1 MDKLRKDW
9 TIDDIKKIYN
19 EPLLKLV
26 SIASKIHSE
35 YHDYKKIELTTLIS
49 YKTGGCSED
58 CAYCAQSSK
67 LIKDSKYLSKEEILE
82 KANSCKQKGINRVC
96 LSAAWKEI
104 PESKFEEI
112 IDIIESLK
120 NIGLKVCLT
129 MGQISF
135 NQAQRLAKV
144 GITAYNHNIDT
155 SEDYYPKIFKKRNF
169 NERIQTIETLIKA
182 GIPHCCGGII
192 GMGEG
197 HLDRIKL
204 LHTLA
209 TLPVHPFT
217 IPINGLIPIKG
228 TPLEDKTPIESFE
241 IVRMIAVARIIM
253 PKSNIELAAGR
264 IYLNNEA
271 QTLCFLAGANAIFIG
286 EKLLTAPNPEEEN
299 DFKLLK
305 SLVY

>member
-1 MDKLRKDW
+1 MDKLRNNW
-9 TIDDIKKIYN
+9 TIDEIKKIYN
-19 EPLLKLV
+19 TPFLKLI
-26 SIASKIHSE
+26 SLASKIHNE

-67 LIKDSKYLSKEEILE
+67 LIKKSKYLSKEEILE
-82 KANSCKQKGINRVC
+82 KAKSCKQKGINRVC
-96 LSAAWKEI
+96 LSAAWKKI

-112 IDIIESLK
+112 IDIIQSLK
-120 NIGLKVCLT
+120 NMGLNVCLT
-129 MGQISF
+129 MGQISL
-135 NQAQRLAKV
+135 NQAQRLAEV

-155 SEDYYPKIFKKRNF
+155 SEDFYPKIFTKRNF
-169 NERIQTIETLIKA
+169 TERIQTLKTLIKV

-192 GMGEG
+192 GMGES
-197 HLDRIKL
+197 HLDRIKI

-209 TLPVHPFT
+209 TLPVHPYT
-217 IPINGLIPIKG
+217 VPINALIPIKG
-228 TPLEDKTPIESFE
+228 TPLENYKPVDSYE
-241 IVRMIAVARIIM
+241 IIKMIAVARIIM

-271 QTLCFLAGANAIFIG
+271 QTLCFLAGANAIFVG

-305 SLVY
+305 ALVY

>member
-26 SIASKIHSE
+26 SLASKIHSE

-197 HLDRIKL
+197 HLDRIKM